1 MPKVYRIEVDG
12 QGLFTAYARRYLSGE
27 ALSVRGD
34 IVLAHRNL
42 SYRPSAWCDFDD
54 FTPLEDFCACE
65 SIKALK
71 VWFEGFW
78 DELLHHEEFQIV
90 EYTARKIK
98 KSKSGLQVLF
108 TPSIFSDKKILDKAT
123 LTS

>member
-12 QGLFTAYARRYLSGE
+12 QGLFTAHAKAMLSGE
-27 ALSVRGD
+27 AIKVRDD
-34 IVLAHRNL
+34 IVLTHRNL

-71 VWFEGFW
+71 IWFEGFW
-78 DELLHHEEFQIV
+78 DKLFHHKEFQVV
-90 EYTARKIK
+90 EYTPRKIK

-108 TPSIFSDKKILDKAT
+108 NKSIFTDKKILDKAT